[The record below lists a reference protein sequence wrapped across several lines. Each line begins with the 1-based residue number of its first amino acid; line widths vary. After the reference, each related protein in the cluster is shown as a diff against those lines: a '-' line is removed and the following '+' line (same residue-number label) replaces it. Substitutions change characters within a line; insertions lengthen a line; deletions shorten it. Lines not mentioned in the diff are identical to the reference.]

1 MARAGLT
8 ALLLATAACGA
19 RSVEPGSPVGVGWV
33 ERGTAS
39 WYGPGFHGRATASG
53 EIYDMD
59 AMTGAHRTLP
69 LGTRIRVTNLENGR
83 EVRLLINDRGPYVDD
98 RILDV
103 SRAAARRLGF
113 LERGTARIRY
123 VVLSVPD
130 CFELQVGS
138 FRDPGNAR
146 ALEDRLSGRGDAVR
160 TEAGPRGLT
169 RVIVGPWKTRREA
182 REARARLGGQVR
194 ACDGVAA

>member
-1 MARAGLT
+1 MSTVLRAGVAT
-8 ALLLATAACGA
+8 FLLATAACGTRA
-19 RSVEPGSPVGVGWV
+19 VEPGSPVAVGWV

-59 AMTGAHRTLP
+59 GMTGAHRTLP
-69 LGTRIRVTNLENGR
+69 LGTRILVTNLENGR

-113 LERGTARIRY
+113 LESGTARVRY

-138 FRDPGNAR
+138 FRDPGNAG
-146 ALEDRLSGRGDAVR
+146 ALEDRLAAEGKTVR
-160 TEAGPRGLT
+160 TEPGPRGLT
-169 RVIVGPWKTRREA
+169 RVVMGPWKTRGEA
-182 REARARLGGQVR
+182 QEARARHGGQVR
-194 ACDGVAA
+194 ACD